1 MDKKSGADFLRHWFL
16 SLNQITGRD
25 FLSHT
30 LNELHSVG
38 NGTLT
43 FVVPEAGAG

>member
-1 MDKKSGADFLRHWFL
+1 MDRKSGPNFLRHWFL

-25 FLSHT
+25 FLSYT